1 MAIVNSID
9 KLLSSRLNEN
19 LYEKNILII
28 ELNYN
33 NKILKQHI

>member
-33 NKILKQHI
+33 NKILK